1 MPELFVLGDAQDP
14 TAGVIQVGYGG
25 NLFVYTD
32 GSYGHQTDWAG
43 DIISHPAIKDSLLR
57 VDTDDYAVAGKPAQV
72 VARRLFIT
80 VVRDAGLVQWRIT
93 PRIDFQTLL
102 APQLFTVQATNARK
116 VTVLKVKLARV
127 CTYIGAKIEVYNRKG
142 PARIVGIAVAYVPL
156 AIATPLA
163 AAQAQT

>member
-32 GSYGHQTDWAG
+32 GSYGHQTDSAG

-57 VDTDDYAVAGKPAQV
+57 VDTDDYAVAGKPAQG

-80 VVRDAGLVQWRIT
+80 VGRDAGLVQWRVT
-93 PRIDFQTLL
+93 PRIDFPTPPPPPPLPGQ
-102 APQLFTVQATNARK
+102 APNPRQ
-116 VTVLKVKLARV
+116 
-127 CTYIGAKIEVYNRKG
+127 G
-142 PARIVGIAVAYVPL
+142 PRPKMKPGP
-156 AIATPLA
+156 
-163 AAQAQT
+163 